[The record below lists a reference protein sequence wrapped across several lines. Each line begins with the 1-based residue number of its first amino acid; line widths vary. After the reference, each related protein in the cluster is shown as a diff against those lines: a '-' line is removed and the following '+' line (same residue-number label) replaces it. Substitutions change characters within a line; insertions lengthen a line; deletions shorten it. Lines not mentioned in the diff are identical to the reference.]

1 MAAEAEAGRA
11 ARAKVIAADGEMRSS
26 RALAEASDIIE
37 KSPAAIQLR
46 YLQVRQPPTMHDLN
60 SLDFVLHFFFVL
72 YCTFQAVSNIARDK
86 KSLVAFLMPIG
97 IVPEFSKKEC

>member
-11 ARAKVIAADGEMRSS
+11 ARAKVITADGEMRSS

-46 YLQVRQPPTMHDLN
+46 YLQVRLEQKAQTKYHITVIDTLLLQPIQQLR
-60 SLDFVLHFFFVL
+60 
-72 YCTFQAVSNIARDK
+72 FQ
-86 KSLVAFLMPIG
+86 
-97 IVPEFSKKEC
+97 

>member
-1 MAAEAEAGRA
+1 MINNSKDARLPSQLQRPMAAEAEAGRA

-46 YLQVRQPPTMHDLN
+46 YLQVSCVTPL
-60 SLDFVLHFFFVL
+60 SLWSVGPLYFLHSSD
-72 YCTFQAVSNIARDK
+72 TQ
-86 KSLVAFLMPIG
+86 
-97 IVPEFSKKEC
+97 